1 MGFFSSLFGS
11 KKQPTPEEI
20 EKQKERKFDI
30 LKFDGIKAQRMGK
43 IPYSIKCFTE
53 ALALK
58 EDFSTRLYLAN
69 SYNAI
74 QDYPLAYEQLEKMVE
89 LEPNKI
95 DTYLMMATVAD
106 HLQNWQSMNDAC
118 QRAYLIDE
126 NKPEIYYY
134 FGKACYGLED
144 EVSAIAMLTK
154 AISLDKE
161 YKDAYLLRSEIYCNM
176 EQFKDA
182 EEDIDKLLSFDANDE
197 TYLTKKARLR
207 TIAGDNESAI
217 KYYKTIIDQNPFN
230 EPVIIEMAQLL
241 IGLKKYD
248 AALKLIDEA
257 IENKPDFAE
266 AYKERS
272 NIKKLQGNKAGAEE
286 DYKIAEKLL
295 KDNNNNNISFTNI
308 EDEVNA
314 RYKAI
319 NPFS

>member
-11 KKQPTPEEI
+11 KKQPTPEEL

-30 LKFDGIKAQRMGK
+30 LKFDGVKAQRMGQ

-74 QDYPLAYEQLEKMVE
+74 QDYPLAYEQLEKMAE
-89 LEPNKI
+89 LEPNNI
-95 DTYLMMATVAD
+95 ETYLMMARVSD
-106 HLQNWQSMNDAC
+106 HLQNWQAMNDAC

-176 EQFKDA
+176 EQFKYA
-182 EEDIDKLLSFDANDE
+182 EEDIDKLLSLDANDE
-197 TYLTKKARLR
+197 TYLAKKAELR

-217 KYYKTIIDQNPFN
+217 KFYKTIIDQNPFN
-230 EPVIIEMAQLL
+230 EPVIIALTQLL

-248 AALKLIDEA
+248 AASKLVDEA

-272 NIKKLQGNKAGAEE
+272 QIKKLQGDIAGSEE
-286 DYKIAEKLL
+286 DLKMAEKLFNESN
-295 KDNNNNNISFTNI
+295 KGNTSFTNI
-308 EDEVNA
+308 EEEVNA

>member
-11 KKQPTPEEI
+11 KKQPTPEELK
-20 EKQKERKFDI
+20 KQKEKKFDI
-30 LKFDGIKAQRMGK
+30 LKFDGLKAQRMGQ

-89 LEPNKI
+89 LEPNNI
-95 DTYLMMATVAD
+95 DTYLMMARVAD

-126 NKPEIYYY
+126 NKPEIYYF

-161 YKDAYLLRSEIYCNM
+161 YKDAYLLRSEIYCNI

-217 KYYKTIIDQNPFN
+217 KYYKTIINHNPFN
-230 EPVIIEMAQLL
+230 EPVIIELAQLL
-241 IGLKKYD
+241 IGLNKYD
-248 AALKLIDEA
+248 AASKLVDEA

-286 DYKIAEKLL
+286 DLKMAEKLL